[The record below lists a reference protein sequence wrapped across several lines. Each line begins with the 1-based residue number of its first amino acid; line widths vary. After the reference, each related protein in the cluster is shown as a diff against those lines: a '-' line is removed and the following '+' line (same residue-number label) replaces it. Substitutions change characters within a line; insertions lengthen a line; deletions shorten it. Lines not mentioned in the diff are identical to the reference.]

1 MIAKMFDKAIKDYET
16 IEDGYNRMS
25 IENEIKRNEVKSKIK
40 EQFKRFDK
48 KRKRNEKLFK
58 HIR

>member
-25 IENEIKRNEVKSKIK
+25 IENEIKRNEIKSKIE
-40 EQFKRFDK
+40 EQSKRFDK
-48 KRKRNEKLFK
+48 KRKRN
-58 HIR
+58 